1 MFEMNYLHMIRLQ
14 IVEDLQEEIEIGNEN
29 EEVGPNCNGN
39 YKKTSASPILTKNL
53 THKTVSLLS
62 FR

>member
-14 IVEDLQEEIEIGNEN
+14 IVEDLQEEIEIGDEN

-39 YKKTSASPILTKNL
+39 YKKNL
-53 THKTVSLLS
+53 GFTNINKKRNT
-62 FR
+62 